1 MSLSESQSV
10 NNSININNESS
21 QNPNLLLKAYAKD
34 LKKSFISLKSER
46 EISKLNKNKSKNF
59 KRGLSKSKSNSKSF
73 SQSKSQDKNQ
83 SATPI
88 EFFSEL
94 QSYIKKENKKKMEIQ
109 KEKKM
114 IKQKEEKKFNE
125 AIIKEKKR
133 KEKMDLNKK
142 KYENFWKKVKYYI
155 DKKNEHLSEIA
166 YKLKLRNSEL
176 DKKKLFRD
184 KNE

>member
-1 MSLSESQSV
+1 
-10 NNSININNESS
+10 
-21 QNPNLLLKAYAKD
+21 
-34 LKKSFISLKSER
+34 
-46 EISKLNKNKSKNF
+46 
-59 KRGLSKSKSNSKSF
+59 
-73 SQSKSQDKNQ
+73 
-83 SATPI
+83 
-88 EFFSEL
+88 
-94 QSYIKKENKKKMEIQ
+94 MEIE

-114 IKQKEEKKFNE
+114 IKQKEEKKLNE

-176 DKKKLFRD
+176 DKKNYSVTKMNKTSILLYQKSRKPLYRH
-184 KNE
+184 KNVSEKSLKKEFSIFYNFFQKERRSNG